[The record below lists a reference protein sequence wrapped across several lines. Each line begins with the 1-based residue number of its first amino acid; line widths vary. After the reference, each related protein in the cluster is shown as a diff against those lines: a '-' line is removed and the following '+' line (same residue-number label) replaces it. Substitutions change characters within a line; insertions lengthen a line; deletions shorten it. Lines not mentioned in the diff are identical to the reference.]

1 MSSVLSYFKNT
12 LRLLSHSLDGHDL
25 LDDSKIF
32 LLYFV
37 PELTFFMKKI
47 TLV

>member
-1 MSSVLSYFKNT
+1 MSSVLRYFMNT

-32 LLYFV
+32 FLYFV
-37 PELTFFMKKI
+37 PELKFFMKNI